1 MKSVLIILVFSL
13 GLLSVGCVDL
23 ELSTTGLELI
33 NGQESTLTADQGGN
47 ATTSSDLVQ
56 TKWTSSDED
65 VVIVTPDAT
74 DPRVAT
80 VLAVGAG
87 TATVEVA
94 EGGTPAVCD
103 VTVLPGAE
111 ITIAVDLD
119 AFQLIEPML
128 ADIQLGEEGYSAA
141 LDEYA
146 YFLDTG
152 ASEIL
157 LVEAGERELTFLSPT
172 SWVLT
177 GEVYRLTDPIVVE
190 DGVDQTFTFYGQD
203 DEYEPLP

>member
-128 ADIQLGEEGYSAA
+128 DDIQLGEEGYSAA

-190 DGVDQTFTFYGQD
+190 DGVDQPFTFYGQD

>member
-128 ADIQLGEEGYSAA
+128 DDIQLGEEGYSAA

-177 GEVYRLTDPIVVE
+177 GEVYRLTAPIVVGA
-190 DGVDQTFTFYGQD
+190 GVAQPFTFYGQD

>member
-128 ADIQLGEEGYSAA
+128 DDIQLGEEGYSAA